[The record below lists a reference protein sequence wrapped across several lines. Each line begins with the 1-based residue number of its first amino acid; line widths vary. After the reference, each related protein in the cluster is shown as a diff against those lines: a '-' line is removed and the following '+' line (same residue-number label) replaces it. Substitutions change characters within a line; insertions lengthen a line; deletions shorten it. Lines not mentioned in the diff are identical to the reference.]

1 VPRRRS
7 AVERSA
13 AKKPAIKKVSL
24 SKSKKIRALR
34 AWANGCAKFSFD
46 ELPQLYNV
54 LIGDMSLVG
63 HVPPVPREVANTP
76 LSIGGDWQL
85 NPASLAFGKSA
96 AAVRS
101 IFQARSSSM
110 LTTSKGRVF

>member
-1 VPRRRS
+1 LKDLLQKKNQHKEGVTFKIKEDPRITRMGQMAAQISLTNCHNFTTCSSAICRS
-7 AVERSA
+7 S
-13 AKKPAIKKVSL
+13 
-24 SKSKKIRALR
+24 
-34 AWANGCAKFSFD
+34 
-46 ELPQLYNV
+46 
-54 LIGDMSLVG
+54 G
-63 HVPPVPREVANTP
+63 HGPPVPREVANTP

-101 IFQARSSSM
+101 IFQASSSSM